1 MQQKSKYSFLV
12 DENTSRTLV
21 SVLRATG
28 YQAEHMYDIS
38 LQGHPD
44 EDVFAYAQAHK
55 QTIVTVDLDF
65 SNILQYPPPHD
76 GIIVVRIP
84 ENVPVAER
92 IQEILNT
99 LAMLSEE
106 DCTNA
111 LITIGKGRFR
121 LRR

>member
-1 MQQKSKYSFLV
+1 MQQKSKHSFLV

-21 SVLRATG
+21 SILRATG
-28 YQAEHMYDIS
+28 YQAEHIYDIG
-38 LQGHPD
+38 LQGHLD
-44 EDVFAYAQAHK
+44 EDVFAYAQTHS
-55 QTIVTVDLDF
+55 QTIITVDLDF
-65 SNILQYPPPHD
+65 SNILQYPPPHH
-76 GIIVVRIP
+76 GIIIVRIP
-84 ENVPVAER
+84 ENIPVSER

-106 DCTNA
+106 DFTNT